1 MKTSEC
7 FSRSPSPVGKGQRMG
22 QLLPILGV
30 ILLTWGE
37 GYGLAQESTQEESVQ
52 EEANPEEASQE
63 GDDAS
68 AEQPQEKKSLFQKLL
83 DEVGQDMATSN
94 SMIQVGPHPGGTGD
108 LSVSSEQDYKGGEW
122 VVAPVP
128 VSNPTLGSGLAG
140 GGGYI
145 YRVDPADD
153 VSPPTMTG
161 MGGMYTSNESWAL
174 AGMHN
179 MKWKRDR
186 FRLNA
191 MGGFGN
197 INMDFSG
204 KGLLPGED
212 ETRISVNIR
221 GAFVESDFETRI
233 FERVFVGPRFVSFF
247 SETRPTD
254 LQQMLP
260 PNFPELVLDIKTISL
275 GFKVMRDTR
284 DSVFYPREGSWAD
297 FTAAFY
303 REGIGSDFDYE
314 KYMASFNFYQNLSP
328 TQVIAARVSTC
339 AVNGDTPFFD
349 LCFLGL
355 EEDLRGYR
363 IGAFQDERLL
373 AAQVEYRLE
382 LFWRFGVVGFVGVGQ
397 VAPAFDQ
404 FKKSNWL
411 PGAGFGI
418 RILVA
423 KENHVN
429 LRIDF
434 AWGRDGNTATY
445 VNGAEAF

>member
-1 MKTSEC
+1 MT
-7 FSRSPSPVGKGQRMG
+7 GW
-22 QLLPILGV
+22 LGV
-30 ILLTWGE
+30 ILLTCIG
-37 GYGLAQESTQEESVQ
+37 GYGVAQEATQEEPTL
-52 EEANPEEASQE
+52 EESIQEEASQE
-63 GDDAS
+63 GTEAS
-68 AEQPQEKKSLFQKLL
+68 EEQPQEKRSWFQKLF
-83 DEVGQDMATSN
+83 DEVGQDIATSN
-94 SMIQVGPHPGGTGD
+94 SMIQVGPRPGGQTGLP
-108 LSVSSEQDYKGGEW
+108 LSSKGDYKGGEW
-122 VVAPVP
+122 VAAPVP
-128 VSNPTLGSGLAG
+128 ISNPTLGSGLAG

-161 MGGMYTSNESWAL
+161 MGGMYTSNKSWAL
-174 AGMHN
+174 AGIHD

-186 FRLNA
+186 FRLHA

-204 KGLLPGED
+204 KGLIPGED
-212 ETRISVNIR
+212 ETRIPVNIR
-221 GAFVESDFETRI
+221 GAFVETDFEGRI
-233 FERVFVGPRFVSFF
+233 FERVFVGPRFVGFF
-247 SETRPTD
+247 SETRLNFP
-254 LQQMLP
+254 QLP
-260 PNFPELVLDIKTISL
+260 VPPDFPELVLDFKTISL
-275 GFKVMRDTR
+275 GFKLMRDTR

-314 KYMASFNFYQNLSP
+314 KYMASFNVYQSLSP

-339 AVNGDTPFFD
+339 GVNGDTPFFD
-349 LCFLGL
+349 LCFLGM

-363 IGAFQDERLL
+363 LGAFQDERLL

-382 LFWRFGVVGFVGVGQ
+382 LFWRFSVVGFVGVGQ
-397 VAPAFDQ
+397 VAARFDE

-411 PGAGFGI
+411 PGAGFGF

-429 LRIDF
+429 LRVDF
-434 AWGRDGNTATY
+434 AWGRNGNSATY

>member
-1 MKTSEC
+1 MT
-7 FSRSPSPVGKGQRMG
+7 GW
-22 QLLPILGV
+22 LGV
-30 ILLTWGE
+30 ILLTCIG
-37 GYGLAQESTQEESVQ
+37 GYGVAQESTQEEGSQ
-52 EEANPEEASQE
+52 EEGSQE
-63 GDDAS
+63 GNEVLG
-68 AEQPQEKKSLFQKLL
+68 EQPQEKRSWFQKLF
-83 DEVGQDMATSN
+83 DEVGQDIATSN
-94 SMIQVGPHPGGTGD
+94 SMIQVGPRPGGQTGNLP
-108 LSVSSEQDYKGGEW
+108 LSSKGDYKGGEW
-122 VVAPVP
+122 VAAPVP
-128 VSNPTLGSGLAG
+128 ISNPTLGSGLAG

-161 MGGMYTSNESWAL
+161 MGGMYTSNKSWAL
-174 AGMHN
+174 AGMHD

-204 KGLLPGED
+204 KGLIPGDD
-212 ETRISVNIR
+212 EIRIPVNIR
-221 GAFVESDFETRI
+221 GAFVETDFEGRI
-233 FERVFVGPRFVSFF
+233 FERVFVGPRFVGFF
-247 SETRPTD
+247 SETRLNFP
-254 LQQMLP
+254 QLP
-260 PNFPELVLDIKTISL
+260 VPPDFPELVQDIKTISL
-275 GFKVMRDTR
+275 GFKLMRDTR

-303 REGIGSDFDYE
+303 REGIGSDFNYE
-314 KYMASFNFYQNLSP
+314 KYMASLNVYQSLSP

-339 AVNGDTPFFD
+339 GVNGDTPFFD
-349 LCFLGL
+349 LCFLGM

-363 IGAFQDERLL
+363 LGAFQDERML

-382 LFWRFGVVGFVGVGQ
+382 LFWRLGVVGFVGVGQ
-397 VAPAFDQ
+397 VAAGFDE

-411 PGAGFGI
+411 PGAGFGF
-418 RILVA
+418 RILVS

-429 LRIDF
+429 LRVDF
-434 AWGRDGNTATY
+434 AWGRAGNNATY